1 MTDTTTIPTWPKLSL
16 PHGLLPGTLLAANV
30 FVRSAMFS
38 TLDYAGSARRP
49 DVLESLKISAI
60 APYDVE
66 QVGGSRLS
74 QSDADL
80 LFWLLAR
87 AYRGGPPR
95 GPARVY
101 FRRAEALAALQR
113 KRGGKTDALLDVSL
127 IRLSR
132 AEFVAKF
139 HAVNS
144 KFRLLACVERVEREE
159 KQYDYWVDISGG
171 VAELLACGEW
181 LLIGEERGLLAGDSL
196 ARGLHAF
203 YTSHKSAYP
212 MLPSTLKAIMGRESM
227 QNSKWRR
234 ALDAA
239 LLKVRGVTGWWQ
251 CEVVK
256 TGPHAGKVV
265 VLKGRKPKT
274 LRRPAIN
281 KAVPDAN

>member
-1 MTDTTTIPTWPKLSL
+1 MAVTDTTTIPTWPKLSL

-144 KFRLLACVERVEREE
+144 KFRLLACVERVEREDCGHRVR
-159 KQYDYWVDISGG
+159 YDAIDRSVPSNGFSVDPHHAVRRRHQREALFVRAQRDEIKRGNDSG
-171 VAELLACGEW
+171 A
-181 LLIGEERGLLAGDSL
+181 
-196 ARGLHAF
+196 
-203 YTSHKSAYP
+203 
-212 MLPSTLKAIMGRESM
+212 
-227 QNSKWRR
+227 
-234 ALDAA
+234 
-239 LLKVRGVTGWWQ
+239 
-251 CEVVK
+251 
-256 TGPHAGKVV
+256 
-265 VLKGRKPKT
+265 
-274 LRRPAIN
+274 
-281 KAVPDAN
+281 